1 MNADELGALG
11 DNAKNLGNS
20 CMAVGCIM
28 LILPPLVIGLFLV
41 IGGLLT

>member
-1 MNADELGALG
+1 MNIDELEALG

-20 CMAVGCIM
+20 CMAVGCGM
-28 LILPPLVIGLFLV
+28 LILFPLVIGLFVV